1 MKTRNVKI
9 ALEGFGSY
17 LGMQRGSFVVRD
29 KEGKE
34 KRYPLF
40 ESEIGEVQIRSG
52 NTVSSGALTSIGFW
66 QIDCLL
72 LSGRGRPVAILRSLE
87 DDSHVSTRIA
97 QYESLK
103 NGKFSDIAKQFVLS
117 KIEGQNQVLSK
128 YGLKRFDYSYVERIR
143 DVQESDTRALRVKL
157 TNIESHCSK
166 FYFNQIFQMFSEL
179 LRPSGRKAYKAY
191 DGINN
196 LFNLAYEVLSWK
208 VHVALLKAKLEPF
221 LGYLHSLAW
230 SKPSLVCDFEELYR
244 YLMDDYVIQYAQR
257 LKPRDFT
264 LKTEEYANRKGK
276 REYLNDFKTRGF
288 MKMLNEHFLTEVEV
302 PRFRMGKK
310 QELETLINEEALLFA
325 SYLRNEKRAWVPRIV
340 NLKNTQSF

>member
-1 MKTRNVKI
+1 MKSKTVKI
-9 ALEGFGSY
+9 SLEGFGSY

-87 DDSHVSTRIA
+87 DDRHVSTRIA

-128 YGLKRFDYSYVERIR
+128 YGLKRLDYSHIGKIKK
-143 DVQESDTRALRVKL
+143 VQESDTRALRVKL
-157 TNIESHCSK
+157 TNVESHCSRL
-166 FYFNQIFQMFSEL
+166 YFDQIFEMFSEL
-179 LRPSGRKAYKAY
+179 LRPKKKAS
-191 DGINN
+191 IQ
-196 LFNLAYEVLSWK
+196 
-208 VHVALLKAKLEPF
+208 
-221 LGYLHSLAW
+221 SL
-230 SKPSLVCDFEELYR
+230 R
-244 YLMDDYVIQYAQR
+244 
-257 LKPRDFT
+257 
-264 LKTEEYANRKGK
+264 
-276 REYLNDFKTRGF
+276 
-288 MKMLNEHFLTEVEV
+288 
-302 PRFRMGKK
+302 
-310 QELETLINEEALLFA
+310 
-325 SYLRNEKRAWVPRIV
+325 RN
-340 NLKNTQSF
+340 

>member
-1 MKTRNVKI
+1 MKSKTTKI

-29 KEGKE
+29 KDGKE
-34 KRYPLF
+34 ERYPLF
-40 ESEIGEVQIRSG
+40 ESEIGEVRIRSG
-52 NTVSSGALTSIGFW
+52 NTVSAGALASIGFW

-72 LSGRGRPVAILRSLE
+72 LSGRGRPIAILRSLD

-117 KIEGQNQVLSK
+117 KIEGQNELLKK
-128 YGLKRFDYSYVERIR
+128 YGLRRLDYSHIEKIKSI
-143 DVQESDTRALRVKL
+143 QESDIRALRVKL
-157 TNIESHCSK
+157 TNIESHCSRL
-166 FYFNQIFQMFSEL
+166 YFNQVFGMFSEL
-179 LRPSGRKAYKAY
+179 LRPSGRKAFKAY

-208 VHVALLKAKLEPF
+208 VHLALLKARLEPF

-230 SKPSLVCDFEELYR
+230 SKPSLVCDFKELYR
-244 YLMDDYVIQYAQR
+244 YLMDDFVIQYAKK
-257 LKPRDFT
+257 LGPRDFI

-276 REYLNDFKTRGF
+276 REYINDLKTRGF
-288 MKMLNEHFLTEVEV
+288 MKMLDDCFLSEVEV
-302 PRFRMGKK
+302 PRVRIGKK

-325 SYLRNEKRAWVPRIV
+325 SYLRNEKQTWIPRTV
-340 NLKNTQSF
+340 EL